1 MYELIILSLLM
12 REPIHGYLIAK
23 IINDMIG
30 PVAKVSHGWLYPRL
44 AKLEQEDLIVASIE
58 LKEEQQGERQLRTY
72 KITEAGRKRFHQLM
86 MDTTSNPGEYPK
98 FFWQKVCFMEYLYPA
113 ERLHLIDHYINYC
126 QTHILHLKA
135 QAKNLVEGEMQY
147 HAMDMAELEA
157 TLHVLR
163 RSANQWQV
171 DLEYANSLREKEM
184 ARALSETTSTSLHSD
199 EKAAEAAFLNAHR
212 YNT

>member
-12 REPIHGYLIAK
+12 RGPIHGYLISK
-23 IINDMIG
+23 IINDIIG

-44 AKLEQEDLIVASIE
+44 AKLEQEGLIVAAVAE
-58 LKEEQQGERQLRTY
+58 QNEQQGERQLRAY
-72 KITEAGRKRFHQLM
+72 EITEAGRKRFHQWM

-98 FFWQKVCFMEYLYPA
+98 FFWQKVSFFEYVHPA
-113 ERLHLIDHYINYC
+113 ERLHLVDHYINYC

-147 HAMDMAELEA
+147 HAMDIPELEA

-163 RSANQWQV
+163 RSTSQWQV
-171 DLEYANSLREKEM
+171 DLEYASNLREQEL
-184 ARALSETTSTSLHSD
+184 ARALSETSST
-199 EKAAEAAFLNAHR
+199 
-212 YNT
+212 